1 VRRPTLI
8 TIIVLFALL
17 IAAAIYQGV
26 MARGP
31 RRYPGPGFSPTPT
44 ATFVTPSALGA
55 SP

>member
-17 IAAAIYQGV
+17 IAAAIYQGM

-44 ATFVTPSALGA
+44 ATIVSPSAPGT

>member
-17 IAAAIYQGV
+17 LAAAIYQG
-26 MARGP
+26 MIANGP

-44 ATFVTPSALGA
+44 VSVAPPSAA
-55 SP
+55 TP

>member
-17 IAAAIYQGV
+17 IAAAIYQGM

-31 RRYPGPGFSPTPT
+31 HRYPGPGFSPTPT
-44 ATFVTPSALGA
+44 ATAASPSVPGA

>member
-8 TIIVLFALL
+8 TIIVLLALL

-26 MARGP
+26 VSRGP

-44 ATFVTPSALGA
+44 ASAV
-55 SP
+55 SPPPAA